1 LDLTSLGRFSQGSI
15 RWENQI
21 SFERSIIIVT
31 ILHRKAGGEGV
42 LQAFF
47 PRISITD
54 PVLSSFAGTNPPNPV
69 LAVRSGNLELEL
81 EPLSLSF
88 KGDFFNKL
96 FVTSGIE
103 FRLLNLKL
111 ELKLVVELTDPPPTL
126 KFTLEQV
133 VTPGLTGPFVVP
145 WTGSLL
151 VFTVLGGL
159 KVKLLDASVTE
170 SAFSIT
176 EVGAEKLNFGCGVL
190 TGGLMMVA
198 GCFTSTVDFDP
209 LLALLGGGGLVAGLD
224 ADELN
229 PSALARCF
237 LEESLCLVSS
247 SCRFWGLLLLFLS
260 IGSGTVGVVEQN
272 PLEVVIGGLVAGV
285 EVKLKTGI

>member
-1 LDLTSLGRFSQGSI
+1 
-15 RWENQI
+15 
-21 SFERSIIIVT
+21 
-31 ILHRKAGGEGV
+31 
-42 LQAFF
+42 
-47 PRISITD
+47 
-54 PVLSSFAGTNPPNPV
+54 
-69 LAVRSGNLELEL
+69 
-81 EPLSLSF
+81 
-88 KGDFFNKL
+88 
-96 FVTSGIE
+96 
-103 FRLLNLKL
+103 
-111 ELKLVVELTDPPPTL
+111 
-126 KFTLEQV
+126 
-133 VTPGLTGPFVVP
+133 
-145 WTGSLL
+145 
-151 VFTVLGGL
+151 
-159 KVKLLDASVTE
+159 VKLLDASVTE